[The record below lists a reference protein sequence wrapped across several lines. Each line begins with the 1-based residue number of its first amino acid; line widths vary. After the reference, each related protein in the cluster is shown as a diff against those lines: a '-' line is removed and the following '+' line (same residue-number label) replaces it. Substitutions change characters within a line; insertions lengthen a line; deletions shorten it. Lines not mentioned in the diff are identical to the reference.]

1 MMQLINVFWDICR
14 LKTGPQNLPTGYYLL
29 GATIL
34 AGIIVDSFTSSI
46 FMPNLSGLTI
56 FKIVAIYNVLMFAM
70 IYLLLTLLGYANRGI
85 QTLTAFA
92 GSGLFITLI
101 LLPGLLVIN
110 SAGEQTKSFAFYILI
125 DSVWRLSVNAHI
137 FRHALS
143 VNFLLSMIL
152 SLSYFIIGLYVGDFL
167 IPTQAQ

>member
-1 MMQLINVFWDICR
+1 MLQLINIFWDICR
-14 LKTGPQNLPTGYYLL
+14 LKAGPQSLPSGYYFLVS
-29 GATIL
+29 TIL
-34 AGIIVDSFTSSI
+34 AGIIVDSFSSSI
-46 FMPNLSGLTI
+46 LMPNLAGVTI
-56 FKIVAIYNVLMFAM
+56 IKIVAMYNIFLLSM
-70 IYLLLTLLGYANRGI
+70 IYLLLTLIGYANRGI
-85 QTLTAFA
+85 QTLTAFS

-125 DSVWRLSVNAHI
+125 DSVWRLAVNAHI

-152 SLSYFIIGLYVGDFL
+152 SLSYFIFGLFVADFL